1 MVNQKIKRTKNLS
14 KNQLKKMLI
23 QKMLNVNMSSNIIN
37 NKTKK

>member
-14 KNQLKKMLI
+14 KNQLKNMLT